1 VKRVLSVLLF
11 SGWLIGSVQFVLVG
25 LAQPVLP
32 NGAYFDL
39 LEVANLNQGSLT
51 LDTNRATLRFDKRIV
66 YLFVGSSDL
75 IVDGQDV
82 RLNAPVLL
90 LDRRWLVPAVLL
102 EALQLKAPKPVPS
115 QNNLL
120 PLELAWEDLELKS
133 GVRGLHLFYTSEF
146 ASQNDA
152 SLFLMPFEQVGKL
165 DTGLAKDAQKII
177 AGMTQ
182 AQAGK
187 VLYFSVALEPSG
199 NPTGLLEF
207 IQGGSRYSVENGAGL
222 LSLSGTFPKTSL
234 GAIRL
239 PASFDLRQP
248 IRVVWG
254 DSSAEYVFL

>member
-1 VKRVLSVLLF
+1 VKRVFLVLLF
-11 SGWLIGSVQFVLVG
+11 SGWLFGA
-25 LAQPVLP
+25 AQSILP
-32 NGAYFDL
+32 SGTHYDL
-39 LEVANLNQGSLT
+39 LEVATLNQASLN
-51 LDTNRATLRFDKRIV
+51 LDKTRATLRFGKRIV
-66 YLFVGSSDL
+66 YLFANSPDL

-82 RLNAPVLL
+82 RLNLPILL
-90 LDRRWLVPAVLL
+90 MAERWLVPAVLL
-102 EALQLKAPKPVPS
+102 EALQLSAPKPIATTPNLVPF
-115 QNNLL
+115 
-120 PLELAWEDLELKS
+120 ELTWENLELKP

-146 ASQNDA
+146 NSQNDA
-152 SLFLMPFEQVGKL
+152 SLFLMPFEQVAKL
-165 DTGLAKDAQKII
+165 ESGLAKEANKII

-187 VLYFSVALEPSG
+187 VLYFAVALETGS

-239 PASFDLRQP
+239 PTSFDLRLP

>member
-1 VKRVLSVLLF
+1 MVWCFVCA
-11 SGWLIGSVQFVLVG
+11 IGF
-25 LAQPVLP
+25 AQGGVPT
-32 NGAYFDL
+32 GAYFDL
-39 LEVANLNQGSLT
+39 LEVASLNQGGLA
-51 LDTNRATLRFDKRIV
+51 LDTKRATLRFDKRIV
-66 YLFVGSSDL
+66 YLFAGSSDL

-90 LDRRWLVPAVLL
+90 LETRWLVPAVLL
-102 EALQLKAPKPVPS
+102 EALQLKAPKPVPD

-120 PLELAWEDLELKS
+120 PLELSWEDLELKP

-165 DTGLAKDAQKII
+165 ETGLGKDAQKIV

-182 AQAGK
+182 VQAGR

-222 LSLSGTFPKTSL
+222 LSLSGTFPKASF
-234 GAIRL
+234 GAIKL
-239 PASFDLRQP
+239 PASFDLRQSV
-248 IRVVWG
+248 RVVWG
-254 DSSAEYVFL
+254 NSSAEYVFL